1 MKDED
6 IKLPEIDETVLQF
19 HVKGESPKIWDH
31 IEKWAVSHSVTQAS
45 RLANKIDFA
54 ITEAMQEYAR
64 QAVRMNLEGDTS
76 IIQQARAWELVHNA
90 LSIVRPGWQQCG
102 DTGQDAAVK
111 TILDLGAKAAVAQP
125 KPSDPEPFDLAR
137 AMAGEPIVTRD
148 GRKVSFLGHVP
159 GFKPTHRVIA
169 AIEGNDSPDTFYED
183 GRYYENMGDKND
195 LFMAPKPKRTVW
207 VNIWM
212 PVWQKFAS
220 TVYESRDRALQVAA
234 DNNGCDYLVVAHPIE
249 IDA

>member
-6 IKLPEIDETVLQF
+6 IKLPDMKFLGTLEGKTWRDDI
-19 HVKGESPKIWDH
+19 
-31 IEKWAVSHSVTQAS
+31 
-45 RLANKIDFA
+45 
-54 ITEAMQEYAR
+54 QEYAR

-90 LSIVRPGWQQCG
+90 LSIVRPGWQQSC

-148 GRKVSFLGHVP
+148 GRKAKFVGYVP
-159 GFKPTHRVIA
+159 EFSPERQIAVAIDGASGFDEYYK
-169 AIEGNDSPDTFYED
+169 D
-183 GRYYENMGDKND
+183 GRYFHDAGPND

-207 VNIWM
+207 VN
-212 PVWQKFAS
+212 VWGVKNCQNFATS
-220 TVYESRDRALQVAA
+220 AHESKERATEVAA
-234 DNNGCDYLVVAHPIE
+234 DNFGCKYLAIAHPIE